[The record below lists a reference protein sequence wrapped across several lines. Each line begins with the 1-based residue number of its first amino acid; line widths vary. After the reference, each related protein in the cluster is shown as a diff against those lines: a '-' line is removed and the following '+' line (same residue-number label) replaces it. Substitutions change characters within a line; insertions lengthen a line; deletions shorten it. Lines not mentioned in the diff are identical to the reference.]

1 MSAKGGG
8 GVPISEW
15 CFYSLGHTLSEECL
29 KCCRSADH
37 SPNKI
42 ILTEQKLE
50 ERKRWV
56 NFDLHLISPALR
68 SPDVGLVLPDMS
80 LFREMELKRRKKKEE
95 TTSTEN
101 KIAQMKVLVKKF
113 SRLLTLCF
121 SEGNSQSRGVE
132 SAQGVLA
139 AKCSSLLRRPL
150 HLRHRLPPVAHQLNS
165 TKLAAALLPPS
176 PPLRWTLKNPEIY
189 LS

>member
-1 MSAKGGG
+1 MICKFFGLSG
-8 GVPISEW
+8 PM
-15 CFYSLGHTLSEECL
+15 FSL
-29 KCCRSADH
+29 
-37 SPNKI
+37 
-42 ILTEQKLE
+42 
-50 ERKRWV
+50 
-56 NFDLHLISPALR
+56 ALR
-68 SPDVGLVLPDMS
+68 SPDVGSVLPDMS

-139 AKCSSLLRRPL
+139 AKCSSLLCRPL
-150 HLRHRLPPVAHQLNS
+150 YLRHRLPPDKNQLN
-165 TKLAAALLPPS
+165 LRHPCLLLPSS
-176 PPLRWTLKNPEIY
+176 PPMTETRDMLKTSY
-189 LS
+189 LLNLHSSFNNVSR